1 MVAGRV
7 SRVKSRG
14 SNKVCKN
21 HVIIRLFN
29 IQYYIKFNI
38 IFNID
43 ILNEKLTA
51 DNNDQFGGY
60 TRSATVQPGI
70 ASPATPSQTSTAYAR
85 TNIHQG
91 YHVSRP
97 FPPNVSFRFPTIQ
110 NDPPTIANANYY
122 NIMTK
127 PIFPQLPYIRPQL
140 PASLCLY
147 FTFTNMAFRTVA
159 VPLGTYYI
167 ANKCSKMLVMAATAS
182 LLIGNNHITS
192 L

>member
-7 SRVKSRG
+7 SRVKSRGSRVKSRG

-29 IQYYIKFNI
+29 IQCYIKFNI

-43 ILNEKLTA
+43 ILNEKLTT
-51 DNNDQFGGY
+51 DNND
-60 TRSATVQPGI
+60 QPGI
-70 ASPATPSQTSTAYAR
+70 ASPATPSQTSTAYAG

-122 NIMTK
+122 NIMTR

-140 PASLCLY
+140 PASLCASTSPSPIWHSGLSPY
-147 FTFTNMAFRTVA
+147 RYELIILPTNVRR
-159 VPLGTYYI
+159 
-167 ANKCSKMLVMAATAS
+167 C
-182 LLIGNNHITS
+182 
-192 L
+192 

>member
-1 MVAGRV
+1 M
-7 SRVKSRG
+7 
-14 SNKVCKN
+14 CKN

-29 IQYYIKFNI
+29 IRYYIKFNI

-70 ASPATPSQTSTAYAR
+70 AYAR

-91 YHVSRP
+91 YYVSRP
-97 FPPNVSFRFPTIQ
+97 FPPNVSFRFLKIQ

-122 NIMTK
+122 NIMTR
-127 PIFPQLPYIRPQL
+127 PIFPQLPYISFLL
-140 PASLCLY
+140 PSASTSPSPIWHSGLSPYHYELIILP
-147 FTFTNMAFRTVA
+147 TNVRR
-159 VPLGTYYI
+159 
-167 ANKCSKMLVMAATAS
+167 C
-182 LLIGNNHITS
+182 
-192 L
+192 

>member
-14 SNKVCKN
+14 SRVKSRGSNKVYKN

-43 ILNEKLTA
+43 ILNEKLTT
-51 DNNDQFGGY
+51 DNND
-60 TRSATVQPGI
+60 QPGI

-122 NIMTK
+122 NIMTR

-147 FTFTNMAFRTVA
+147 FTFTHQY
-159 VPLGTYYI
+159 GI
-167 ANKCSKMLVMAATAS
+167 
-182 LLIGNNHITS
+182 
-192 L
+192 

>member
-7 SRVKSRG
+7 SRVKVAGRKKCVNITLSF
-14 SNKVCKN
+14 SYL
-21 HVIIRLFN
+21 IFN
-29 IQYYIKFNI
+29 IKFNI

-97 FPPNVSFRFPTIQ
+97 FLPNFSFRFQQSKIID
-110 NDPPTIANANYY
+110 N
-122 NIMTK
+122 
-127 PIFPQLPYIRPQL
+127 
-140 PASLCLY
+140 C
-147 FTFTNMAFRTVA
+147 
-159 VPLGTYYI
+159 
-167 ANKCSKMLVMAATAS
+167 KCK
-182 LLIGNNHITS
+182 
-192 L
+192 